1 MNCTKCGKE
10 IPDGENTLCEDCQK
24 KELEE
29 KEVKTE
35 MVENAEKDSV
45 QEVKEEKKD
54 HKKEKKTE
62 NKNEVKK
69 DDQSKNIKIAGAII
83 AVIIVLAIIL
93 IGFFVIAG
101 KNKVGNTIGN
111 IRNYGYAV
119 RQGGWIYYL
128 SPNEGSTQSGIFKVK
143 PNGSGKKEL
152 YMGSMDILSMNVVGK
167 YIYFIGI
174 SSEAYS
180 EEDTLDNKIYRM
192 KTDGSD
198 LTVINDNEFNDNC
211 YEIYVINN
219 SIYYIGVD
227 ANIYKMK
234 LDGSN
239 KEMVAENGTGYL
251 GISDKYI
258 VYNKTLD
265 DNPDG
270 YVTYIMN
277 LDGSNARPIIEGK
290 RLYSINI
297 DGKYIYYTNEEKVVY
312 RTKIDSN
319 QEELITEK
327 TAYNLNL
334 EGKYLYFLN
343 YADIE
348 NEDYT
353 VCIYRIKTDGSM
365 KEPENIKQ
373 LEQYSSFINL
383 VDGWVLYMDGNDT
396 SAFINMTKVDGKKE
410 VQLYYL
416 NYEEYYENFNE
427 PVNPD
432 LPQDGEDVEP
442 PSDNTGTETPDT
454 STNIVGNATTPEVSN
469 TASNTAV
476 PENTNSV
483 ANTTNTAEN
492 VSNTTN

>member
-1 MNCTKCGKE
+1 MKCTKCGKE
-10 IPDGENTLCEDCQK
+10 IPEGENKVCEECQAK
-24 KELEE
+24 VLEE
-29 KEVKTE
+29 IANEEKNNSKEVK
-35 MVENAEKDSV
+35 
-45 QEVKEEKKD
+45 KETS
-54 HKKEKKTE
+54 KETTQ
-62 NKNEVKK
+62 NK
-69 DDQSKNIKIAGAII
+69 SKNVFPVIIAVVIVAII
-83 AVIIVLAIIL
+83 ALMFIIGV
-93 IGFFVIAG
+93 FVFSKKGI
-101 KNKVGNTIGN
+101 GNTIGN
-111 IRNYGYAV
+111 VRNYGYGAV
-119 RQGGWIYYL
+119 SGNWIYYL
-128 SPNEGSTQSGIFKVK
+128 SPNEDSSNVGLYKVK
-143 PNGSGKKEL
+143 KNGTDKKEL
-152 YMGSMDILSMNVVGK
+152 FMNENNEEIVSINVFGN
-167 YIYFIGI
+167 YIYFIQI
-174 SSEAYS
+174 SQ
-180 EEDTLDNKIYRM
+180 EDYNDEDQINNKICRIR
-192 KTDGSD
+192 KDGKNFE
-198 LTVINDNEFNDNC
+198 VINDNELNNDC
-211 YEIYVINN
+211 YEIYVING
-219 SIYYIGVD
+219 SVYYIDLD
-227 ANIYKMK
+227 ANVAKMD

-239 KEMVAENGTGYL
+239 KTVVAENGTGYL
-251 GISDKYI
+251 GITDKYI
-258 VYNKTLD
+258 IFNDYKEESSD
-265 DNPDG
+265 E
-270 YVTYIMN
+270 YITYIMDIN
-277 LDGSNARPIIEGK
+277 GQNKRTIVEGK

-297 DGKYIYYTNEEKVVY
+297 DGKYIYYTNDEKAVY

-383 VDGWVLYMDGNDT
+383 VDGWILYMDGNDT

-454 STNIVGNATTPEVSN
+454 STNTVGNATTPEVSN